1 MNWFEGRLKLV
12 DDWMCRLNK
21 TDMCMVRL
29 KLSAKRMINNAG
41 TGGIETAGKVHEMS
55 EDTWDFVM

>member
-1 MNWFEGRLKLV
+1 
-12 DDWMCRLNK
+12 
-21 TDMCMVRL
+21 MVRL